1 MKVQPIFRGEIS
13 SIHLQDKGSQYGTSD
28 IINFIKNPRVEIVSG
43 KDAQVEPIISNG
55 RIVKVVVSNPGSGY
69 VSSVNLDIVGE
80 GSGCVLTPILEGGR
94 LIEVKVIETG
104 AGYISGETDIFVV
117 TTETEHKLSSSVR
130 RWTFNT
136 FEKLYQNNFLL
147 KDDIV
152 LQNSSSDKYGLQAY
166 YMYAPRKLREM
177 IYSVNEGGETLYGK
191 TDLKVVN
198 SQETLFQ
205 DHSPIIGWAY
215 DGNPIYGPY
224 GYSTN
229 SGGVVTIM
237 KSGYKLNQN
246 EKGDHQLQY
255 IHLVSF

>member
-1 MKVQPIFRGEIS
+1 MDVP
-13 SIHLQDKGSQYGTSD
+13 
-28 IINFIKNPRVEIVSG
+28 
-43 KDAQVEPIISNG
+43 
-55 RIVKVVVSNPGSGY
+55 
-69 VSSVNLDIVGE
+69 
-80 GSGCVLTPILEGGR
+80 TPILEGGR
-94 LIEVKVIETG
+94 LIEVKVIET

-117 TTETEHKLSSSVR
+117 TTETEYKLSSSVC
-130 RWTFNT
+130 WTFNT

-205 DHSPIIGWAY
+205 YHSPMIGWA
-215 DGNPIYGPY
+215 
-224 GYSTN
+224 
-229 SGGVVTIM
+229 
-237 KSGYKLNQN
+237 
-246 EKGDHQLQY
+246 
-255 IHLVSF
+255 